1 VTGAGYSG
9 RALAAKLG
17 IRPGERVV
25 ALGAPRQYPTL
36 LDPLPDG
43 ATIRSRLGR
52 TERFIHRFA
61 SRQAELVRAFPRL
74 AGALADQGM
83 LWISWPKRASGVPTD
98 LTEDRIRDIALPYG
112 LVDVKVCAVDE
123 VWSGLKLV
131 RRTRDRVRPKA
142 GRR

>member
-1 VTGAGYSG
+1 MTGAGYSG

-25 ALGAPRQYPTL
+25 ARGAPPHYRAL
-36 LDPLPDG
+36 LDPLPEG
-43 ATIRSRLGR
+43 VTFRSRLGR

-74 AGALADQGM
+74 AGALADDGM
-83 LWISWPKRASGVPTD
+83 LWISWPKRSSGVPTD
-98 LTEDRIRDIALPYG
+98 VTEDRIRDIALPYG

-123 VWSGLKLV
+123 IWSGLKLV
-131 RRTRDRVRPKA
+131 RRREL
-142 GRR
+142 RR

>member
-1 VTGAGYSG
+1 VPGAGYSG

-25 ALGAPRQYPTL
+25 AIGAPPHYREL
-36 LDPLPDG
+36 LEPLPEG
-43 ATIRSRLGR
+43 VTFRSRPGR
-52 TERFIHRFA
+52 AERFIHRFSA
-61 SRQAELVRAFPRL
+61 GRSELAHAVPRL
-74 AGALADQGM
+74 AASLADDGI

-98 LTEDRIRDIALPYG
+98 LTEDRIREIALPRG

-131 RRTRDRVRPKA
+131 RRREL
-142 GRR
+142 RR

>member
-1 VTGAGYSG
+1 MTGAGYSG

-25 ALGAPRQYPTL
+25 ALGVPAHYLDL
-36 LDPLPDG
+36 LQPLP
-43 ATIRSRLGR
+43 ASAVLRFRLGR

-74 AGALADQGM
+74 AGALADDGM

-98 LTEDRIRDIALPYG
+98 LTEDRIREIALPYG

-123 VWSGLKLV
+123 IWSGLKLV
-131 RRTRDRVRPKA
+131 RRREL
-142 GRR
+142 RR